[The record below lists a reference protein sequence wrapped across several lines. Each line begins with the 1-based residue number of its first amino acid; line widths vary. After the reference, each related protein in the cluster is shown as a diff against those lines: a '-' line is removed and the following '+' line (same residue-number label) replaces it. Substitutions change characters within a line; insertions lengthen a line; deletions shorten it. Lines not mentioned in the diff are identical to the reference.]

1 MRIHGDTGNTG
12 GYREYKKYK
21 RYHEIQRDKELE
33 GQWYWWKLYTGN
45 ENQPY

>member
-33 GQWYWWKLYTGN
+33 GQW
-45 ENQPY
+45 